1 MTTTTSESGRRLV
14 VVEVWIVLGVSLGQ
28 SAVYAV
34 VSLIAQLTRG
44 PLRDSTATLNSSRS
58 DREWL
63 DLMYQLLGIG
73 FAIVPVLLALYLLW
87 RDDPRLVRGLGLTD
101 SRPLRAIGQGA
112 LLTAVIGIPGIG
124 VYLAGRALGVTAEI
138 LTVPE
143 NVYWWTIVI
152 LVLAAVQNGL
162 LEQVVMIGYLFTR
175 LDQLGWGQWQII
187 VASAALRGSY
197 HLYQGFGQAVGN
209 FAMGLVFGWWYT
221 RTKRILPLIIAHTI
235 LDVFA
240 FVGVLLV
247 GEQLGLR

>member
-1 MTTTTSESGRRLV
+1 MRPTHSEPGRRLLG
-14 VVEVWIVLGVSLGQ
+14 VEIWIVLGISLGQ

-34 VSLIAQLTRG
+34 ISLVAQLTRG

-63 DLMYQLLGIG
+63 DLTYQVLGIG
-73 FAIVPVLLALYLLW
+73 FAMVPVLLALYLLW
-87 RDDPRLVRGLGLTD
+87 RDDPRLVRGMGLTD
-101 SRPLRAIGQGA
+101 ARPLRALAHGA
-112 LLTAVIGIPGIG
+112 GLAAVIGIPGIG
-124 VYLAGRALGVTAEI
+124 VYLLGRALGVTAEI

-152 LVLAAVQNGL
+152 LVLSALQNGL
-162 LEQVVMIGYLFTR
+162 LEEVVVVGYLFTR
-175 LDQLGWGQWQII
+175 LGQLGWGQWQII
-187 VASAALRGSY
+187 VTSAALRGTY
-197 HLYQGFGQAVGN
+197 HLYQGFGQGLGN
-209 FAMGLVFGWWYT
+209 FIMGLVFGWWYL
-221 RTKRILPLIIAHTI
+221 RTKRVLPLVIAHTV